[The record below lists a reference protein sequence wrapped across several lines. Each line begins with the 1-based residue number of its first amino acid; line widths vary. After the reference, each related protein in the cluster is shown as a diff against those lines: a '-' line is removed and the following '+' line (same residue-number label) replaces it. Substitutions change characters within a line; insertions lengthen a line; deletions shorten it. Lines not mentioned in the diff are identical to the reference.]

1 MKIKRKIVILSIILL
16 IISSYKSIAINSNYL
31 INPNESAFENNNLWA
46 VLITVGE
53 PKRDN
58 KNAGDLYN
66 ILINHGWNG
75 NNIYYLKENEAT
87 KEAIMTVSNW
97 LNDHGADEDDLILFF
112 FSMHGGRKEDIPP
125 LDEPDNMDEFLIPYQ
140 QEKQENN
147 NILDEELAL
156 MFEEIKSK
164 NLVIIFETCFSGGMI
179 DGANDLKKSGR
190 VVLTSS
196 REDESSYPIFLRR
209 SWLFPFYFVRGLKG
223 LADKNFDGY
232 ITAEE
237 AFEFAKIRTVI
248 RSTIYAYLLYI
259 LHKQL
264 LIQHPQIYDGW
275 PSEENNE
282 EELKLINFN

>member
-87 KEAIMTVSNW
+87 KEAILNVSNW

-209 SWLFPFYFVRGLKG
+209 SWLFPFYFIRGLKG

-248 RSTIYAYLLYI
+248 RSTIYAYFLYI
-259 LHKQL
+259 FHKEL